1 MRQSRRHPIAMS
13 YEPQVMNLDDRNLV
27 GAAHA
32 RKCELVDE
40 VLRSFG
46 TVRLKVTGCSM
57 LPSVWPGDTLI
68 IERRD
73 VQEVAVGDILLY
85 RRKTGL
91 VAHRVV
97 SAHDSQGRSRIGVRG
112 DAFPGQGELLFRS
125 EILGTVSQIVRGKKS
140 IILPSPL
147 KYPHRLMG
155 ILTWHSDS
163 FARLAFYVHSIC
175 SAAWWREVSWK
186 R

>member
-1 MRQSRRHPIAMS
+1 MP
-13 YEPQVMNLDDRNLV
+13 YDPKVMNLDDDNQV
-27 GAAHA
+27 SAAHT

-73 VQEVAVGDILLY
+73 MQEVAVGDILLY
-85 RRKTGL
+85 HRKTGL
-91 VAHRVV
+91 VVHRVV
-97 SAHDSQGRSRIGVRG
+97 SAPDPLGESGVGVRG
-112 DAFPGQGELLFRS
+112 DAFPGQDELLFRS
-125 EILGTVSQIVRGKKS
+125 EILGTVSRIVRGEKS
-140 IILPSPL
+140 ILPPSRP
-147 KYPHRLMG
+147 KYHRRLIG

-163 FARLAFYVHSIC
+163 FARLVIYVHSIF
-175 SAAWWREVSWK
+175 SAAWWREASWK

>member
-1 MRQSRRHPIAMS
+1 VRQSRHDPGAMP
-13 YEPQVMNLDDRNLV
+13 YDPKVMNLDDYNRV
-27 GAAHA
+27 AAHT
-32 RKCELVDE
+32 RKWELVDE

-57 LPSVWPGDTLI
+57 LPSIWPGDTLI
-68 IERRD
+68 VERRD

-97 SAHDSQGRSRIGVRG
+97 SAPDSLGKSKVGVRG
-112 DAFPGQGELLFRS
+112 DAFPGQDELLFRS
-125 EILGTVSQIVRGKKS
+125 EILGTVSRIVRGEKS
-140 IILPSPL
+140 ILPPSRL
-147 KYPHRLMG
+147 KYHRRLIG

-163 FARLAFYVHSIC
+163 FARLVIYVHSIC
-175 SAAWWREVSWK
+175 SAARWREASWK

>member
-1 MRQSRRHPIAMS
+1 
-13 YEPQVMNLDDRNLV
+13 MNLDDHDRV
-27 GAAHA
+27 GEAHT
-32 RKCELVDE
+32 RKCELVAE

-46 TVRLKVTGCSM
+46 TVRLQVTGCSM

-68 IERRD
+68 IQRRD

-97 SAHDSQGRSRIGVRG
+97 SEPCSPGRSTVGVRG
-112 DAFPGQGELLFRS
+112 DAFPGQDELLSRS
-125 EILGTVSQIVRGKKS
+125 EILGTVSRIVRGKKS
-140 IILPSPL
+140 MLPPARL
-147 KYPHRLMG
+147 KYHHRLIG
-155 ILTWHSDS
+155 IFTWHSDS
-163 FARLAFYVHSIC
+163 FARLVIFVHSIC
-175 SAAWWREVSWK
+175 SAARWREASWN

>member
-1 MRQSRRHPIAMS
+1 MS
-13 YEPQVMNLDDRNLV
+13 YEHKVMNLDDYNRV
-27 GAAHA
+27 GEAHT
-32 RKCELVDE
+32 RTCELVGE

-97 SAHDSQGRSRIGVRG
+97 SAPDSLGKSRVGVRG
-112 DAFPGQGELLFRS
+112 DAFPGQDELLFRS
-125 EILGTVSQIVRGKKS
+125 EILGTVSRIVRGKKN
-140 IILPSPL
+140 ILPPSPL
-147 KYPHRLMG
+147 KYPHRLIG

-163 FARLAFYVHSIC
+163 FARLVIFVHSIC
-175 SAAWWREVSWK
+175 SAAWRRES
-186 R
+186 RGSAEYIDG

>member
-1 MRQSRRHPIAMS
+1 
-13 YEPQVMNLDDRNLV
+13 
-27 GAAHA
+27 
-32 RKCELVDE
+32 
-40 VLRSFG
+40 
-46 TVRLKVTGCSM
+46 
-57 LPSVWPGDTLI
+57 LI

-97 SAHDSQGRSRIGVRG
+97 SEPDSLGKSRVGVRG
-112 DAFPGQGELLFRS
+112 DAFPGQDEPLFRS
-125 EILGTVSQIVRGKKS
+125 EILGTVSRIVRCEKS
-140 IILPSPL
+140 ILPPSRP
-147 KYPHRLMG
+147 KYHRRLIG

-163 FARLAFYVHSIC
+163 FARLVIYVHSIC
-175 SAAWWREVSWK
+175 SAAWWREASWV

>member
-1 MRQSRRHPIAMS
+1 
-13 YEPQVMNLDDRNLV
+13 MNLDDHNPV
-27 GAAHA
+27 GAAHT

-68 IERRD
+68 IERRN
-73 VQEVAVGDILLY
+73 VQEVAIGDILLY

-91 VAHRVV
+91 VAHRVA
-97 SAHDSQGRSRIGVRG
+97 SAPDSLGRSRVGVRG
-112 DAFPGQGELLFRS
+112 DAFPGQDELLSRS
-125 EILGTVSQIVRGKKS
+125 EILGTVSRIVRGEKS
-140 IILPSPL
+140 ILPPSSL
-147 KYPHRLMG
+147 KHYRRLIG

-163 FARLAFYVHSIC
+163 FARLVIYVHSIC
-175 SAAWWREVSWK
+175 SPVWWREASWK